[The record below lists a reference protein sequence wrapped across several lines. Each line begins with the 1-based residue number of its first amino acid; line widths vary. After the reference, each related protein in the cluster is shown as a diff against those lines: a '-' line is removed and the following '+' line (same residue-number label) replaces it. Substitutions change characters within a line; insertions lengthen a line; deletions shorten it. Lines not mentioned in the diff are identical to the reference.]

1 MIDDVRTENTFFLVT
16 DDVYCAH
23 TNTQHSDNADDYDDN
38 IDSGLAAECSI
49 E

>member
-1 MIDDVRTENTFFLVT
+1 MIDDARTENTFLVT
-16 DDVYCAH
+16 VNVYCAH
-23 TNTQHSDNADDYDDN
+23 TNTQHSDIADDYDDN